1 MPRPIL
7 IADCYLDPNDAGAP
21 ALSAL
26 LGDRPW
32 QSVRAP
38 YEALPSSVT
47 PYEALIISGSA
58 ATVSPPPAWASEL
71 MGLVREAR
79 QAQVPVLGV
88 CFGHQ
93 LLAAAIAGP
102 AATGLAPRPEVGWTP
117 VQILAHDPLLDGVS
131 EVFTAFVSHGDEV
144 HPAPPG
150 LRVLAR
156 SSGCEVQAIR
166 VPNAPMWGV
175 QFHPE
180 MPLEVCVSLVHWRA
194 ETCPELE
201 LDVPAVL
208 ADARDSSALARAL
221 FDNFLR
227 QVDLASAERPA

>member
-32 QSVRAP
+32 TSVRAP
-38 YEALPSSVT
+38 YEPLPSTLT

-71 MGLVREAR
+71 MDLVRGAREANM
-79 QAQVPVLGV
+79 PVLGI

-93 LLAAAIAGP
+93 LLAAAVAGP
-102 AATGLAPRPEVGWTP
+102 TATGLAPRPEVGWTP
-117 VQILAHDPLLDGVS
+117 VQILADDPLLEGVS
-131 EVFTAFVSHGDEV
+131 EVFTAFVSHADEV
-144 HPAPPG
+144 HPTPPG
-150 LRVLAR
+150 LHVLAR

-166 VPNAPMWGV
+166 VPGARMWGV

-180 MPLEVCVSLVHWRA
+180 MPLDVCVSLVHWRA
-194 ETCPELE
+194 ESAPELR
-201 LDVPAVL
+201 LDIPAIL
-208 ADARDSSALARAL
+208 ADARDSSDLARAI
-221 FDNFLR
+221 FANFLR
-227 QVDLASAERPA
+227 EVDRAHAERPA